1 MLPST
6 QLFAAAIGISALCA
20 EVSGALLPERDGIPS
35 LVYGRQ
41 ETGNS
46 SSSSSWP
53 YGPFSTQGRDIV
65 NTKGEAITFAG
76 INWPGSGESMVP
88 EGLEWSSIEDI
99 LSQVQSVGFNFIRLT
114 YAIEMVDQIYERNG
128 SDVGLEITMI
138 NALGYENG

>member
-1 MLPST
+1 MFLST
-6 QLFAAAIGISALCA
+6 QLLTAAIGISAFCA

-41 ETGNS
+41 ESGN
-46 SSSSSWP
+46 SSSSWP

-65 NTKGEAITFAG
+65 NTKGEAVTFAG

-88 EGLEWSSIEDI
+88 EGIEWSSIEDI